1 MGLVRSV
8 LVVEDNPDNSLIME
22 IALGL
27 TAALAC
33 QFVSTGVEA
42 IERVRERDYDVV
54 LLDPG
59 LPDIGDREILRAII
73 DRDPPPTVII
83 VTADARPSS
92 AERYKAMGARG
103 VILKP
108 FNPLTFARD
117 VLAYAEGEGVA

>member
-1 MGLVRSV
+1 MGRVRSV
-8 LVVEDNPDNSLIME
+8 LVVEDNADNRLIME

-33 QFVSTGVEA
+33 QFVGTGVEA
-42 IERVRERDYDVV
+42 IERVRERDYEIV

-59 LPDIGDREILRAII
+59 LPDVGDREIMRAII
-73 DRDPPPTVII
+73 DREPPPTVII
-83 VTADARPSS
+83 VTADARASS
-92 AERYKAMGARG
+92 AARYKAMGARA

-117 VLAYAEGEGVA
+117 VLEFAG

>member
-1 MGLVRSV
+1 MGRVRSV

-33 QFVSTGVEA
+33 QFVSTGAEA
-42 IERVRERDYDVV
+42 IERVRERDYEIV

-59 LPDIGDREILRAII
+59 LPDIGDREIMRAII
-73 DRDPPPTVII
+73 DRDPAPTVIV

-92 AERYKAMGARG
+92 AERYKAMGARA
-103 VILKP
+103 VMLKP
-108 FNPLTFARD
+108 FTPLTFARD
-117 VLAYAEGEGVA
+117 VLAHAGHGTA